1 MIGQNACGALV
12 ISLIARQLQALVALG
27 TIERWPEHAPILRIE
42 RPQRC
47 SNIVPEASDA
57 AFDCYAQ
64 QSDEGASADRQLR
77 TAQGGRTPRMLGAI
91 TFHFFHRR
99 QRSIPSLASV

>member
-1 MIGQNACGALV
+1 MECLRRA
-12 ISLIARQLQALVALG
+12 SDFSFTKQLQASVASG
-27 TIERWPEHAPILRIE
+27 TIERWPDYALILRIE

-64 QSDEGASADRQLR
+64 QSDNGAPADRQLR
-77 TAQGGRTPRMLGAI
+77 TAQRGRTPRMFGAI

-99 QRSIPSLASV
+99 QRSVRRLASV